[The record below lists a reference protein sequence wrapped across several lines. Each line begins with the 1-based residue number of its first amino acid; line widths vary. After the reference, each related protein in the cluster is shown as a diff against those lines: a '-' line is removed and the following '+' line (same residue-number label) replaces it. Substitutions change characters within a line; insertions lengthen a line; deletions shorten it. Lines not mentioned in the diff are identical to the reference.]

1 MDLLS
6 RQNPW
11 RVMLAVNVAVMSGV
25 LIHKITLPPY
35 VPYIHLLVDYH
46 FGFVKRALI
55 GAVVSLFTE
64 KVPVW
69 LVFALGGAIWVLT
82 AFLFVKLFR
91 RTFGFDDAHMPL
103 FVFTAGSPFF
113 LKNFMHTLGHFDIY
127 GCLFAIVLLLI
138 PAQSIGF
145 VLLATFFSVVLI
157 LIHHIHFLMYV
168 PTIAAIVLLRHYL
181 TTGIDRPNLAAGA
194 ISLLA
199 LGALFVA
206 LQFWGTMPIPEA
218 EFVAYLKTR
227 MADPARTDLL
237 NFSYIWYQPLAKEI
251 SDTWARMPSNILGV
265 PVFALLI
272 WLHSPLWRYL
282 SDLIRSLDRD
292 FHRRIVVASIV
303 AVSVAYLIMFAIVFD
318 YSRWISNWAVCM
330 FLILIHHIHLLMYVP
345 TIAVIVI
352 LRHYLSAGIDRTN
365 LAAGAISLLVLGA
378 LFVALQFWGT
388 MPIPEA
394 EFIAYLKTRMADP
407 ARTDLLGFSFI
418 WYQTLPKEISDTW
431 ARLPS
436 NILGVPVF
444 ALLIWLH
451 SPLWRYFADLI
462 RSLDRDF
469 HRRIVVA
476 SIIAVSAAYLIMFAI
491 VFDYSRWI
499 SNWAVCL
506 FLILHAVKT
515 LPSSRAVP
523 PIAGD
528 DKKTGILGWVVTLV
542 PRVGVIRPF

>member
-1 MDLLS
+1 MDLLT

-11 RVMLAVNVAVMSGV
+11 RVMLAVNVAVIIGV

-46 FGFVKRALI
+46 FGLVKRALI
-55 GAVVSLFTE
+55 GAIVSLFTE
-64 KVPVW
+64 KVPLW
-69 LVFALGGAIWVLT
+69 LVFALGGAVWVLT

-103 FVFTAGSPFF
+103 FVFSAGSPFF

-138 PAQSIGF
+138 PAQSVGF
-145 VLLATFFSVVLI
+145 VLLAAFFSVV
-157 LIHHIHFLMYV
+157 
-168 PTIAAIVLLRHYL
+168 
-181 TTGIDRPNLAAGA
+181 
-194 ISLLA
+194 
-199 LGALFVA
+199 
-206 LQFWGTMPIPEA
+206 
-218 EFVAYLKTR
+218 
-227 MADPARTDLL
+227 
-237 NFSYIWYQPLAKEI
+237 
-251 SDTWARMPSNILGV
+251 
-265 PVFALLI
+265 
-272 WLHSPLWRYL
+272 
-282 SDLIRSLDRD
+282 
-292 FHRRIVVASIV
+292 
-303 AVSVAYLIMFAIVFD
+303 
-318 YSRWISNWAVCM
+318 
-330 FLILIHHIHLLMYVP
+330 LILIHHIHLLMYVP

-365 LAAGAISLLVLGA
+365 LVAGVISLLALGA
-378 LFVALQFWGT
+378 LFLALQFWGT
-388 MPIPEA
+388 MPIPETD
-394 EFIAYLKTRMADP
+394 FVAYLKIRMADP
-407 ARTDLLGFSFI
+407 SRTDLLNFSYI
-418 WYQTLPKEISDTW
+418 WYQPLAKEVSDTW
-431 ARLPS
+431 ARMPS

-462 RSLDRDF
+462 RSLAHDF
-469 HRRIVVA
+469 QRRVVIAGIV
-476 SIIAVSAAYLIMFAI
+476 AVTAAYLIMFAM

-515 LPSSRAVP
+515 LPSARVAS

-528 DKKTGILGWVVTLV
+528 DKKTGVLGWIVTLI